1 MPHILKRLH
10 QLIIGFI
17 TVFLTIATA
26 LNAFSAEAPTR
37 NENESVGDAF
47 KHHGE
52 YINPNGDGYPTSVK
66 VEYVMGCLAANGM
79 DLVNLSKCSCSIDY
93 IAAQISYENYTKA
106 DTVLRAQL
114 DQGTK
119 GAVFRDSGWAKEMV
133 SELQSIQSAS
143 SLECF

>member
-1 MPHILKRLH
+1 MPHTLKRL
-10 QLIIGFI
+10 QQRI
-17 TVFLTIATA
+17 TTVVTVLLTITSTISVLA
-26 LNAFSAEAPTR
+26 AEAPTQD
-37 NENESVGDAF
+37 ENISVGEAF

-52 YINPNGDGYPTSVK
+52 YINPNGDGYPTSIK

-79 DLVNLSKCSCSIDY
+79 DLVNLAKCSCSIDY
-93 IAAQISYENYTKA
+93 IASQISYENYVKA

-119 GAVFRDSGWAKEMV
+119 GAVFRESGWAKEMV